1 MSGQPKWLGEQITQ
15 IIHEQSLAQHGGGEG
30 LRDAGALESA
40 LAYPQN
46 LYAYEGTKFARL
58 AAGYLFAICKAHAF
72 VDGNKRTAWAAMRAF
87 LIINGVELEYD
98 ELEAIR
104 FVEQV
109 AAGELT
115 FEDVAAWIRTR
126 IDTPH

>member
-1 MSGQPKWLGEQITQ
+1 MSKQPKWLGEQITQ

-30 LRDAGALESA
+30 LRDGGALESA

-46 LYAYEGTKFARL
+46 LYAYEDAEIERL
-58 AAGYLFAICKAHAF
+58 AAGYLFAICKEHAF
-72 VDGNKRTAWAAMRAF
+72 VDGNKRTAWAAMRTF

-98 ELEAIR
+98 ELESIR

-109 AAGELT
+109 AASELT
-115 FEDVAAWIRTR
+115 FEDVTAWIGTR

>member
-1 MSGQPKWLGEQITQ
+1 MSEQPKWLGEQITQ
-15 IIHEQSLAQHGGGEG
+15 IIHEQSLAQHGGREG

-46 LYAYEGTKFARL
+46 LYAYEDAKFARL
-58 AAGYLFAICKAHAF
+58 AAGYLFSICKAHAF
-72 VDGNKRTAWAAMRAF
+72 VDGNKRTVWAAMRAF

-115 FEDVAAWIRTR
+115 FEDVAAWIGTR

>member
-1 MSGQPKWLGEQITQ
+1 MSEQPKWLGEQITQ

-30 LRDAGALESA
+30 LRDGGALESA

-46 LYAYEGTKFARL
+46 LYAYEDAEIERL

-72 VDGNKRTAWAAMRAF
+72 VDGNKRTAWAAMRTF

-115 FEDVAAWIRTR
+115 FEDVAAWIGTR

>member
-1 MSGQPKWLGEQITQ
+1 MSEPPKWLGEQITQ

-46 LYAYEGTKFARL
+46 LFAYEDAKLERL
-58 AAGYLFAICKAHAF
+58 AAGYLFATCKAHAF
-72 VDGNKRTAWAAMRAF
+72 IDGNKRTAWAAMRTF
-87 LIINGVELEYD
+87 LIINGAELKYNA
-98 ELEAIR
+98 LEAIR

-109 AAGELT
+109 AASILD
-115 FEDVAAWIRTR
+115 FEDVSAWIGER
-126 IDTPH
+126 IDIQK

>member
-1 MSGQPKWLGEQITQ
+1 MSEQPKWLGEQITQ

-30 LRDAGALESA
+30 LRDGGALESA

-46 LYAYEGTKFARL
+46 LYAYEDAKFDRL

-115 FEDVAAWIRTR
+115 FENVAAWIGTR
-126 IDTPH
+126 IDVPH

>member
-1 MSGQPKWLGEQITQ
+1 MSGQPKWLGEQINQ
-15 IIHEQSLAQHGGGEG
+15 IIHEQSLAQHGGREG
-30 LRDAGALESA
+30 LRDKGALESA

-46 LYAYEGTKFARL
+46 LYAYEDAKLERL

-72 VDGNKRTAWAAMRAF
+72 VDGNKRTAWAAMRTF
-87 LIINGVELEYD
+87 LIINGAELKFD

-109 AAGELT
+109 AASVLD
-115 FEDVAAWIRTR
+115 FEDVSAWIGTRTD
-126 IDTPH
+126 IPL

>member
-1 MSGQPKWLGEQITQ
+1 MSEQPKWLGEQITQ

-30 LRDAGALESA
+30 LRDGGALESA

-46 LYAYEGTKFARL
+46 LYAYEDAEIERL
-58 AAGYLFAICKAHAF
+58 AAGYLFAKCKAHAF

-115 FEDVAAWIRTR
+115 FEDVAAWIGTR
-126 IDTPH
+126 IDTPL

>member
-1 MSGQPKWLGEQITQ
+1 MSEPPKWLGEQITQ

-46 LYAYEGTKFARL
+46 LFAYEDAKLERL
-58 AAGYLFAICKAHAF
+58 VAGYLFAICKAHAF
-72 VDGNKRTAWAAMRAF
+72 IDGNKRTAWAAMRTF
-87 LIINGVELEYD
+87 LIINGAELKYNA
-98 ELEAIR
+98 LEAIR

-109 AAGELT
+109 AASILD
-115 FEDVAAWIRTR
+115 FEDVSAWIGER
-126 IDTPH
+126 IDIQK